1 MIRTPAWQDSLYRAS
16 IGVAT
21 LLDEIDNTV
30 GFDEDDEHDA
40 LRDLVSWAYNNN
52 YYHNRLDTDTF
63 DSMANKIE
71 GEY

>member
-1 MIRTPAWQDSLYRAS
+1 MKTIT
-16 IGVAT
+16 
-21 LLDEIDNTV
+21 
-30 GFDEDDEHDA
+30 FEDGEHDA
-40 LRDLVSWAYNNN
+40 LRDLVSWAYSSN

>member
-1 MIRTPAWQDSLYRAS
+1 MKTITFES
-16 IGVAT
+16 
-21 LLDEIDNTV
+21 DEYDT
-30 GFDEDDEHDA
+30 
-40 LRDLVSWAYNNN
+40 LRDLVSWAYNHN